1 MVAASPHPRPSAP
14 HRAQALGAR
23 GSGPRK
29 PLDSVWRGAS
39 FRKSSWGA
47 GCAVPDADLR
57 VWVLG
62 KASLGIPC
70 LLFLTKFGTES
81 EMYISRR
88 LFPPPKQSLHKAEE
102 RNAKQKKREHM
113 SEALRLRKDIHR
125 DCLL

>member
-1 MVAASPHPRPSAP
+1 MVAASPYPPPSAP

-23 GSGPRK
+23 GSGPRN
-29 PLDSVWRGAS
+29 PLDFVWRGAS

-47 GCAVPDADLR
+47 GCAVPDADFR

-70 LLFLTKFGTES
+70 LLFLTKFWTEN

-88 LFPPPKQSLHKAEE
+88 LFPPPKEESAQGRGKKCKAEE
-102 RNAKQKKREHM
+102 T
-113 SEALRLRKDIHR
+113 
-125 DCLL
+125 